1 MPGDKVVIAPD
12 KFRGTASAP
21 EVAEWIS
28 QYFLECGY
36 SVMKF
41 PMSDGGE
48 GLLSVFDGVVRSA
61 KVTSADGRSIT
72 SDYKLDGS
80 QAIIESAAAIG
91 LSLVGGPELNQPLTA
106 TTKGVGELIRDAVFA
121 GAKRIIVGCGGSAT
135 TDGGMGAIEALE
147 PISRLAGVELIVAV
161 DVQTRFS
168 QAAVEFAGQK
178 GASPSQIE
186 LLSRR
191 LQALEKSYRT
201 RFGVDISKIPGA
213 GAAGGL
219 AGGLAAI
226 GGKIVSGFELVSE
239 VNGLH
244 EALDEASLVITGEGY
259 LDDQSFNGKVV
270 GGVVTLCIDRSIPYL
285 VITGDIDPDIY
296 SRLPDRSRFY
306 SLVSEAGYELAWNST
321 QIAISKVL
329 RKVLGEPSGS

>member
-28 QYFLECGY
+28 QYFVKCGN
-36 SVMKF
+36 SVLKI

-61 KVTSADGRSIT
+61 RVTGADGKSIT
-72 SDYKLDGS
+72 SAYKLDGS
-80 QAIIESAAAIG
+80 QAIIESATAIG
-91 LSLVGGPELNQPLTA
+91 LSLVGGPDLNRPLTA
-106 TTKGVGELIRDAVFA
+106 TTKGVGELIKDAVFA

-135 TDGGMGAIEALE
+135 TDGGMGAIETLE
-147 PISRLAGVELIVAV
+147 PVSRLAGVELIVAV

-168 QAAVEFAGQK
+168 QAAAEFAGQK

-191 LQALEKSYRT
+191 LQALEKRYQS

-226 GGKIVSGFELVSE
+226 GGKIVSGFDLVSE
-239 VNGLH
+239 TNGLH
-244 EALDEASLVITGEGY
+244 EALDDASLVVTGEGY

-270 GGVVTLCIDRSIPYL
+270 GGVVALCRDKSIPCL
-285 VITGDIDPDIY
+285 VLSGDIDPEIG
-296 SRLPDRSRFY
+296 SRLPDGSRFY
-306 SLVSEAGYELAWNST
+306 SLVSEVGYELAWNST
-321 QIAISKVL
+321 QTAISKVL
-329 RKVLGEPSGS
+329 QKVLGDPSGS

>member
-1 MPGDKVVIAPD
+1 MLRDKVVVAPD
-12 KFRGTASAP
+12 KFRGTATAP

-28 QYFLECGY
+28 QYLTELGKA
-36 SVMKF
+36 VVKF

-48 GLLSVFDGVVRSA
+48 GLLSVFDGAVRSA
-61 KVTSADGRSIT
+61 RVTSADGRDVTAS
-72 SDYKLDGS
+72 YKLDGT
-80 QAIIESAAAIG
+80 QAIIESAAAAG
-91 LSLVGGPELNQPLTA
+91 LSLVGGPEHNHPLTA
-106 TTKGVGELIRDAVFA
+106 TTKGVGELIREAVFA

-135 TDGGMGAIEALE
+135 TDGGLGAIEALE

-161 DVQTRFS
+161 DVQTHFS

-191 LQALEKSYRT
+191 LKALEKRYQS
-201 RFGVDISKIPGA
+201 RFGVDVSKIPGA

-226 GGKIVSGFELVSE
+226 GGKIVSGFDLVSE

-244 EALDEASLVITGEGY
+244 EALDDASLVITGEGY
-259 LDDQSFNGKVV
+259 LDHQSFNGKVV
-270 GGVVTLCIDRSIPYL
+270 GGVVALCVDKSIPYL
-285 VITGDIDPDIY
+285 VLSGDIDPEVY
-296 SRLPDRSRFY
+296 SRLPDRSRYF
-306 SLVSEAGYELAWNST
+306 SLVSEVGYELAWNST
-321 QIAISKVL
+321 KTAINKVL
-329 RKVLGEPSGS
+329 RKTLGVPSES